1 MECTS
6 NSTCDHGHCAV
17 FNGSVVCICD
27 EGFTG
32 GDCDEDIDD
41 CVGVVCQ
48 NGGSCVDKE
57 RDYACDCVAGY
68 AGTKCSTE
76 GKHAVCVIL

>member
-1 MECTS
+1 M
-6 NSTCDHGHCAV
+6 
-17 FNGSVVCICD
+17 
-27 EGFTG
+27 
-32 GDCDEDIDD
+32 DIDD

-68 AGTKCSTE
+68 AGTKRSTE
-76 GKHAVCVIL
+76 GEQSLLTVFV